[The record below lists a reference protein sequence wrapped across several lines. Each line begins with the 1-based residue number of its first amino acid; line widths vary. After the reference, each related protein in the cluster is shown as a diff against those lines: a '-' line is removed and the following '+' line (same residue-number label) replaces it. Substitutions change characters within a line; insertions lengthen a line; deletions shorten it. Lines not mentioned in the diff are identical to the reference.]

1 MVGVEIVFS
10 PFNELMASLHVLC
23 NPVHH
28 PYRRKW
34 AMEVEESLPIEMVEE
49 IRLLGS
55 LSYEWMYFMNIRN
68 EYRLNESS
76 TEEVIEFICS
86 MPDDTFVFYMLGEQ
100 YSADMLLSWKKDTRM
115 SPLNHHQKDL
125 LTQPKQWKT
134 RIHQLLYDYNEKI
147 FQPELFRI
155 RPWIK
160 RAVATFQQKLD
171 HSSPGALNEVHP
183 DVTLKDQTIKVQK
196 GETYR
201 FPLSDYPHV
210 TLQPSTFITPHV
222 MLGVYPGR
230 LCLGLHVAVPETE
243 EMKDEPPEDL
253 VHMFKALGEA
263 TRLKILRDVLLH
275 PYSTKQLAE
284 KHDLSEAT
292 ISSHIKTLQKAGLV
306 KSERKGYYIFYSGNR
321 DRMESLR
328 SDLSQF
334 ISLPL
339 LEQFIYESDFT

>member
-1 MVGVEIVFS
+1 MGMEIVFS

-34 AMEVEESLPIEMVEE
+34 AMEVERSLPTEMVDE

-55 LSYEWMYFMNIRN
+55 LSYEWMYLMNIRN
-68 EYRLNESS
+68 EYVLNESS

-86 MPDDTFVFYMLGEQ
+86 MPDDAFVFYMLGEQ
-100 YSADMLLSWKKDTRM
+100 YSVDTLKSWKKDSRM
-115 SPLNHHQKDL
+115 SPLSFQQKEL
-125 LTQPKQWKT
+125 LSHPKQWKD
-134 RIHQLLYDYNEKI
+134 RIHELLYEFNEKV

-160 RAVATFQQKLD
+160 SAAATFQQKLD
-171 HSSPGALNEVHP
+171 QSSLEALNEVHP
-183 DVTLKDQTIKVQK
+183 DVTVTLQTIKVQK
-196 GETYR
+196 GETYQ
-201 FPLSDYPHV
+201 FSLADYPHV

-230 LCLGLHVAVPETE
+230 LCLGLHVAVPDTE

-253 VHMFKALGEA
+253 LLMFKALGEA
-263 TRLKILRDVLLH
+263 TRLKILRDVLIH

-284 KHDLSEAT
+284 KHSLSEAT
-292 ISSHIKTLQKAGLV
+292 ISGHIKTLQKAGLV

-321 DRMESLR
+321 ERMESLR

-339 LEQFIYESDFT
+339 LEQFIYEHDFA